1 MFCKYCGTKLMDDA
15 VFCHACGKATNEQP
29 ASRVQIVYQS
39 PVQPVQPVFQQPVYQ
54 APVQPVY
61 QAPVQPA
68 YDSAEAEKLQNQA
81 LTFGILGL
89 SLSILGVPGIIFS
102 SIAGSK
108 ASALKKLTGQL
119 PGKART
125 GHGLA
130 KAGKIVSIIM
140 TVVWALTLPS
150 LIEELIYAFDNPF
163 EYFSF

>member
-39 PVQPVQPVFQQPVYQ
+39 PVQPVQPVFQQPVY
-54 APVQPVY
+54 P
-61 QAPVQPA
+61 APVQPA

-102 SIAGSK
+102 SIAGGK

-150 LIEELIYAFDNPF
+150 LIDELIYAFDNPF

>member
-54 APVQPVY
+54 APVQP
-61 QAPVQPA
+61 A

-102 SIAGSK
+102 SIAGGK
-108 ASALKKLTGQL
+108 ASALKKLIGQL

-150 LIEELIYAFDNPF
+150 LIDELIYAFDNPF